1 MTGIMHV
8 SAFYEGGARFVVDA
22 GSGHSVTMDGD
33 HLAALSPMEMVLA
46 SLASCSGISVLSILQ
61 KKREDITRYEVHV
74 QGARAAEHPKVFTDI
89 TVEHIFNGHNVRSAS
104 VERAIEL
111 AETRYCGVSIM
122 LSQAAKLTN
131 TYRISEAD

>member
-1 MTGIMHV
+1 
-8 SAFYEGGARFVVDA
+8 
-22 GSGHSVTMDGD
+22 MDGD

-61 KKREDITRYEVHV
+61 KKREDITGYEVRV
-74 QGARAAEHPKVFTDI
+74 QGIRASGHPKVFTDI
-89 TVEHIFNGHNVRSAS
+89 TVEHIISGHNVRPAS

-131 TYRISEAD
+131 TYRIIEAD